1 MALYDVTYDV
11 TTKQGSRGEAAAALV
26 VLIDAI
32 TNTKTLHY
40 IDIIREGVNF
50 TGVVIY
56 DE

>member
-1 MALYDVTYDV
+1 MALYNVTYDV

-26 VLIDAI
+26 VLLDAI
-32 TNTKTLHY
+32 TNTKTFHY

>member
-1 MALYDVTYDV
+1 MALYNV
-11 TTKQGSRGEAAAALV
+11 TTGNTGKTGSYAEAAAALV